1 MRTIKY
7 LFVILLIAFPSF
19 AQTNQRDGQHDF
31 DFEIGTWKTH
41 LRRLQRPLS
50 KSTTWVEYE
59 GTSVV
64 SKVLDGRANLVELK
78 VAGPAGRIEGL
89 SLRLY
94 NPETRQ
100 WSLNF
105 ANIRDG
111 QLTTPSVGEFKDG
124 RGEFY
129 NDDTFNGRP
138 VVVRFVITKV
148 TEDQYRFEQAFSDDG
163 RKTWEVNW
171 IAVDTRVK

>member
-1 MRTIKY
+1 MRV
-7 LFVILLIAFPSF
+7 LLLILFITLPVFS
-19 AQTNQRDGQHDF
+19 QRDGQHDF
-31 DFEIGTWKTH
+31 DWEIGTWKTQ

-50 KSTTWVEYE
+50 GSTNWLEYE

-78 VAGPAGRIEGL
+78 VNGPAGRLEGL

-94 NPETRQ
+94 NPESRK

-111 QLTTPSVGEFKDG
+111 ELTIPAIGEFKDG
-124 RGEFY
+124 RGDFY
-129 NDDTFNGRP
+129 NKDTYNGRAIL
-138 VVVRFVITKV
+138 VRFVIIKITD
-148 TEDQYRFEQAFSDDG
+148 DQYRFEQSFSADDG
-163 RKTWEVNW
+163 KTWELNW
-171 IAVDTRVK
+171 VAVDTRLK

>member
-1 MRTIKY
+1 MRY
-7 LFVILLIAFPSF
+7 FLLLLLLALFSFPAL
-19 AQTNQRDGQHDF
+19 AQTRDGQRDF

-50 KSTTWVEYE
+50 GSTTWVEYE
-59 GTSVV
+59 GTTVV
-64 SKVLDGRANLVELK
+64 SKVMDGRANLVELK
-78 VAGPAGRIEGL
+78 VEGLAGRIEGM

-94 NPETRQ
+94 NPQSRQ

-105 ANIRDG
+105 VNLSDG
-111 QLTTPSVGEFKDG
+111 TLAVPTIGEFKDG

-129 NDDTFNGRP
+129 NQETFNGRAIL
-138 VVVRFVITKV
+138 VRFVIIKV
-148 TEDQYRFEQAFSDDG
+148 TNDQYRFEQSFSDDG
-163 RKTWEVNW
+163 GKTWELNW

>member
-1 MRTIKY
+1 MRV
-7 LFVILLIAFPSF
+7 LLLILFIALPVF
-19 AQTNQRDGQHDF
+19 AQRDGQHDF
-31 DFEIGTWKTH
+31 DWEIGTWKTH

-50 KSTTWVEYE
+50 GSTNWVEYD

-78 VAGPAGRIEGL
+78 VNGPAGRIEGL

-94 NPETRQ
+94 NPETRK

-111 QLTTPSVGEFKDG
+111 ELTIPSIGEFKDG
-124 RGEFY
+124 RGEFS
-129 NDDTFNGRP
+129 NQDTFNGRAIM
-138 VVVRFVITKV
+138 VKFVIIKIT
-148 TEDQYRFEQAFSDDG
+148 DDRYRFEQSFSADDG
-163 RKTWEVNW
+163 KTWELNW